1 MSNNG
6 SSVGFGMEKSIN
18 EMLGILIESTKI
30 FSSSLRVFT
39 QSLEL
44 WA

>member
-18 EMLGILIESTKI
+18 EMSSISIKSTTI
-30 FSSSLRVFT
+30 FFSSLRILT
-39 QSLEL
+39 QSSQL